1 MQLLQISIENFRI
14 FYGKHTFSFKDKK
27 LVILRGLNGHGKS
40 SFFDAIEWCLTGDIQ
55 RYVGSAE
62 RQKFHYIVHQSLF
75 SQNSSVNHVEPQASV
90 EVWIKKSESENFTV
104 KRLYHAEKTIQ
115 KPIVIDGRAYAV
127 RPGNQKIRDLLLH
140 TLLENDGENKK
151 EVSKVELPVL
161 LASTQF
167 LSQDQLQAFVSA
179 KKPQERY
186 AVLEKV
192 LGVQKYGS
200 EFQQYIKHVKEVVE
214 GQRDAISE
222 EIKSKSEQVKI
233 KQGIADTK
241 EDLLNKIGGETEESL
256 LKKIAVLIG
265 KINEAEIG
273 LPQFH
278 LQTLSDPNQ
287 TVLLEYRKQ
296 LQERTVASESN
307 RRQLQES
314 ETVLSLSDIDYEN
327 KLLELTDNLE
337 VLNKKLIHYESKKQ
351 RAINKRVELNSLKA
365 YRANYQETI
374 LLANNLR
381 ENIKEKRDAQ
391 EQILKD
397 ATLLTVIQ
405 LYNGLEK
412 FQLSY
417 TDQLN
422 QYNRLQ
428 EYLQV
433 LEKEKKV
440 HSIANSLNQIKQKIT
455 IESSLLEQENNSV
468 IRLREKKKQID
479 QLVEDHKNDAV
490 AQMIHSVQS
499 HLLHKHDEHAPCP
512 VCGSPFL
519 EPSSL
524 HDAIKLQLEEANK
537 VLDKNDVA
545 LREINTNLN
554 ASEAEEAS
562 LARVIS
568 GLIDQ
573 RDTLINQIK
582 QEEIAAASDRAKIPA
597 DIQQFDEE
605 QARRQTIKTLEF
617 LNLNE
622 TPFKLCLALER
633 LEAETV
639 PFVAQEVTLSQT
651 LHDLRKIADNRVRL
665 LESTEDAIGHRLQ
678 RLDMYLLRLKDA
690 ENHISSQKVQWNAKL
705 REIMDQ
711 KREKEMKLI
720 EIRNTIPGFRVEER
734 QTRIDQLIR
743 RIDLLRNW
751 DAELE
756 AQLLK
761 IEAFLSQSNIMAL
774 KNELSVMVLDL
785 RREEDRSKYYEG
797 LLDQLKQ
804 LDEDH
809 GKIQSELMNEY
820 LQRYSEK
827 IDDLFMQISPHAFFR
842 HVHLVPREGELY
854 IVVSDKKERDLS
866 KLSPE
871 ELEKRF
877 NASLTFSSAQSN
889 VLAVCIFLAL
899 GLSQE
904 WTPLQTIG
912 IDDPFQNLDD
922 INVFSFLDV
931 LSQILLDKQVII
943 STHDD
948 KFANLI
954 RFKSS
959 LENHQITEIWL
970 ESYSKESIS
979 IQSDCLIETCY

>member
-1 MQLLQISIENFRI
+1 MSIENFRI

-62 RQKFHYIVHQSLF
+62 RQKFHYIVHQSLI
-75 SQNSSVNHVEPQASV
+75 SQNSSDNHVEPQASV
-90 EVWIKKSESENFTV
+90 EVWIKKSEGEYFTV
-104 KRLYHAEKTIQ
+104 KRLYNAEKTIQ
-115 KPIVIDGRAYAV
+115 RPIVIDGTAYAV

-140 TLLENDGENKK
+140 TLLENEGENKK
-151 EVSKVELPVL
+151 EVSKVELPIL

-192 LGVQKYGS
+192 LGIQKYGS
-200 EFQQYIKHVKEVVE
+200 EFQQYIKQVKEVVE
-214 GQRDAISE
+214 GQRDAVSQ
-222 EIKSKSEQVKI
+222 EIKSNSEQVKI

-273 LPQFH
+273 LPQYH
-278 LQTLSDPNQ
+278 LQTLSDSTQ
-287 TVLLEYRKQ
+287 TMLLEYRKQ
-296 LQERTVASESN
+296 LQERIVTSESN
-307 RRQLQES
+307 RRLLQDS
-314 ETVLSLSDIDYEN
+314 ETVLSLSDADCEN
-327 KLLELTDNLE
+327 KLLELTDYLE
-337 VLNKKLIHYESKKQ
+337 VLNKKSIEYESKKQ
-351 RAINKRVELNSLKA
+351 RAINKQVELNSLKG
-365 YRANYQETI
+365 YRANYRETI
-374 LLANNLR
+374 LLVNNLR

-391 EQILKD
+391 EQILNNP
-397 ATLLTVIQ
+397 TLLTVIQ

-412 FQLSY
+412 FQRSY
-417 TDQLN
+417 ADQLN
-422 QYNRLQ
+422 QYNLLQ

-433 LEKEKKV
+433 LEKEKK
-440 HSIANSLNQIKQKIT
+440 IQLITNTLDQIKQKLT
-455 IESSLLEQENNSV
+455 TDSSLLEQKSNNV
-468 IRLREKKKQID
+468 ILLREKKKQIE
-479 QLVEDHKNDAV
+479 QLVEDHKNDTV

-499 HLLHKHDEHAPCP
+499 HLLHEHDEHAPCP

-524 HDAIKLQLEEANK
+524 HDAVKLQLEEANK
-537 VLDKNDVA
+537 ALDKNDVE
-545 LREINTNLN
+545 LREINTDLN
-554 ASEAEEAS
+554 MAEAEEADLS
-562 LARVIS
+562 RVIS
-568 GLIDQ
+568 GLIQ
-573 RDTLINQIK
+573 HRDALINQAR
-582 QEEIAAASDRAKIPA
+582 QEEIAAASDRAKIPV
-597 DIQQFDEE
+597 DIQHFNEE
-605 QARRQTIKTLEF
+605 QAKGQSIKILEF

-622 TPFKLCLALER
+622 VAFKLCLALER
-633 LEAETV
+633 LEAEIA
-639 PFVAQEVTLSQT
+639 PFIEQEVTLSQT
-651 LHDLRKIADNRVRL
+651 LHDLRKIAEKRVRWL
-665 LESTEDAIGHRLQ
+665 STEGVIEHRLH

-690 ENHISSQKVQWNAKL
+690 ENHISSQKVQGNAKL
-705 REIMDQ
+705 RGIADQ
-711 KREKEMKLI
+711 KREKDLKLI
-720 EIRNTIPGFRVEER
+720 EIRNTIPGFTAEER
-734 QTRIDQLIR
+734 QTQIDQLIR
-743 RIDLLRNW
+743 RMDFLRNW

-756 AQLLK
+756 EQLLK
-761 IEAFLSQSNIMAL
+761 IEAFLSRSNIMVL
-774 KNELSVMVLDL
+774 KNELSEMVLDL
-785 RREEDRSKYYEG
+785 TRGENSRKYYEG

-842 HVHLVPREGELY
+842 HVHLVPKDGELY

-912 IDDPFQNLDD
+912 IDDPFQKLDD

-979 IQSDCLIETCY
+979 IHSDCLISNH

>member
-1 MQLLQISIENFRI
+1 MQLLQMSIENFRI

-75 SQNSSVNHVEPQASV
+75 SQSASANHIGPQASV
-90 EVWIKKSESENFTV
+90 EVWIKKSDDEYFTI
-104 KRLYHAEKTIQ
+104 KRVYHAQKKIP
-115 KPIVIDGRAYAV
+115 KPIFIDGIAYAV
-127 RPGNQKIRDLLLH
+127 KPGNQKIRDFLLH
-140 TLLENDGENKK
+140 TLIENYGENKK
-151 EVSKVELPVL
+151 EVSKVELPLL

-192 LGVQKYGS
+192 LGIQKYGS
-200 EFQQYIKHVKEVVE
+200 EFQQYIKNVKEVVE
-214 GQRDAISE
+214 GQKEAVSK

-241 EDLLNKIGGETEESL
+241 EDLLNKIGGETEETFL
-256 LKKIAVLIG
+256 EKIAVFIG

-273 LPQFH
+273 LPQVQ
-278 LQTLSDPNQ
+278 LQTLTDSTQ
-287 TVLLEYRKQ
+287 TMLLEYRKL
-296 LQERTVASESN
+296 LQERTIASESK
-307 RRQLQES
+307 RRLLQEF
-314 ETVLSLSDIDYEN
+314 ETVLSLSDIDCEN
-327 KLLELTDNLE
+327 RLLELTDYLE
-337 VLNKKLIHYESKKQ
+337 GLNKKSIDYESKKQ
-351 RAINKRVELNSLKA
+351 RAINKQVELNSLKG
-365 YRANYQETI
+365 YRTHYRETI

-391 EQILKD
+391 EQILKNP
-397 ATLLTVIQ
+397 TLLTVIQ
-405 LYNGLEK
+405 LYNDLEK
-412 FQLSY
+412 FQHSY
-417 TDQLN
+417 ADQLN

-428 EYLQV
+428 EYLLV
-433 LEKEKKV
+433 LEKEKKIQ
-440 HSIANSLNQIKQKIT
+440 SITNTLDQIKQRLATDSI
-455 IESSLLEQENNSV
+455 LLEQKNNNV
-468 IRLREKKKQID
+468 IRLREKKKQIE
-479 QLVEDHKNDAV
+479 QMVEDHKNDTV
-490 AQMIHSVQS
+490 AQMIHNVQS
-499 HLLHKHDEHAPCP
+499 YLLHEDDEYAPCP

-524 HDAIKLQLEEANK
+524 HDAIKLQLEETNK
-537 VLDKNDVA
+537 ALDKNDVD
-545 LREINTNLN
+545 LRELNTELN
-554 ASEAEEAS
+554 TSEAEEADLS
-562 LARVIS
+562 RVMS
-568 GLIDQ
+568 GLIRQ
-573 RDTLINQIK
+573 RDTLINQLQ
-582 QEEIAAASDRAKIPA
+582 QEEVAAASDRAKIPV
-597 DIQQFDEE
+597 DIQQFNEE
-605 QARRQTIKTLEF
+605 QVRGQTIKLLER

-622 TPFKLCLALER
+622 AAFNLCLALER
-633 LEAETV
+633 LEAEID
-639 PFVAQEVTLSQT
+639 PMAAQEVTLSQT
-651 LHDLRKIADNRVRL
+651 LQDLRKIAEKRVRWL
-665 LESTEDAIGHRLQ
+665 STEGVIEHRLQ

-690 ENHISSQKVQWNAKL
+690 ENHVSSQKVQWNAKL
-705 REIMDQ
+705 REVENQ
-711 KREKEMKLI
+711 KREKELKLI
-720 EIRNTIPGFRVEER
+720 EIRNFIPGFTVEER
-734 QTRIDQLIR
+734 QSQLDPIIR

-756 AQLLK
+756 EQLLK
-761 IEAFLSQSNIMAL
+761 IEAFLSRSNIMAL
-774 KNELSVMVLDL
+774 KNELSVMVLEL
-785 RREEDRSKYYEG
+785 TREEDNSKYYEG

-820 LQRYSEK
+820 LQSYSEK
-827 IDDLFMQISPHAFFR
+827 IDELFMQISPHAFFR
-842 HVHLVPREGELY
+842 HVHLVPKEGELY
-854 IVVSDKKERDLS
+854 IVVSDKKEHDLS

-889 VLAVCIFLAL
+889 VLAICIFLAL

-904 WTPLQTIG
+904 WTPLRTIG

-959 LENHQITEIWL
+959 LESHQITEIWL
-970 ESYSKESIS
+970 ESYSKEGIS
-979 IQSDCLIETCY
+979 IQSDCLVGE

>member
-1 MQLLQISIENFRI
+1 MQLLQMSIENFRI

-62 RQKFHYIVHQSLF
+62 RQKFHYIVHQSLIL
-75 SQNSSVNHVEPQASV
+75 QNSPDNYIEPQASV
-90 EVWIKKSESENFTV
+90 EVWIKKSEGEYFTI
-104 KRLYHAEKTIQ
+104 KRLYNAEKTIQ
-115 KPIVIDGRAYAV
+115 KPIIIDGVAYTV

-140 TLLENDGENKK
+140 TLLEIEGENKK

-192 LGVQKYGS
+192 LGIQKYGS
-200 EFQQYIKHVKEVVE
+200 EFQQYIKHVREVVE
-214 GQRDAISE
+214 GQGEAVSQ
-222 EIKSKSEQVKI
+222 EIKSKSEQVKV
-233 KQGIADTK
+233 KQSIADTK
-241 EDLLNKIGGETEESL
+241 EDLLKKIGGETEESL

-273 LPQFH
+273 LPQYH
-278 LQTLSDPNQ
+278 LQSLSDSNQ

-296 LQERTVASESN
+296 LEQRVVASESN
-307 RRQLQES
+307 RRLIQES
-314 ETVLSLSDIDYEN
+314 ETVLSLSDSDCEN

-337 VLNKKLIHYESKKQ
+337 LLNKKMIRYESKKQ
-351 RAINKRVELNSLKA
+351 RAINKRVELNSLKG
-365 YRANYQETI
+365 YRTNYQETI
-374 LLANNLR
+374 LLVNNLR

-391 EQILKD
+391 EQILKNP
-397 ATLLTVIQ
+397 TLLTVIE

-412 FQLSY
+412 FQRSY
-417 TDQLN
+417 VDQLN

-428 EYLQV
+428 EYLQ
-433 LEKEKKV
+433 LLDKEKKV
-440 HSIANSLNQIKQKIT
+440 LSKTYSLNQIKQKIT
-455 IESSLLEQENNSV
+455 TESVFLEQKKDSV
-468 IRLREKKKQID
+468 IRLREKKKQIE
-479 QLVEDHKNDAV
+479 QMVEDHKNDTI

-512 VCGSPFL
+512 VCGSLFA

-524 HDAIKLQLEEANK
+524 HDEIKLQLEKANK
-537 VLDKNDVA
+537 ELDKNDVA

-554 ASEAEEAS
+554 ASESEEANLS
-562 LARVIS
+562 RVIS
-568 GLIDQ
+568 DLIDQ
-573 RDTLINQIK
+573 RDILINQIK

-597 DIQQFDEE
+597 DIQQLDEE
-605 QARRQTIKTLEF
+605 QAKGQTIKTLEF
-617 LNLNE
+617 LNQYEN
-622 TPFKLCLALER
+622 PFKLCLALER
-633 LEAETV
+633 LEEETV
-639 PFVAQEVTLSQT
+639 PFVAQEVTLAQT
-651 LHDLRKIADNRVRL
+651 LLDLRKIADKRVRL
-665 LESTEDAIGHRLQ
+665 LESTEDVIEHRLQ
-678 RLDMYLLRLKDA
+678 RLDIYLLRLKDA
-690 ENHISSQKVQWNAKL
+690 DSHISSQKVQCNAKL
-705 REIMDQ
+705 REIEDQ

-720 EIRNTIPGFRVEER
+720 DIRNAIPDFTPEER

-756 AQLLK
+756 EQLLK

-774 KNELSVMVLDL
+774 KNELSIMVLDL
-785 RREEDRSKYYEG
+785 AREEDKSKYYEG
-797 LLDQLKQ
+797 LLEQLKQ

-842 HVHLVPREGELY
+842 HVHLVPKDGELY

-979 IQSDCLIETCY
+979 IHAD